1 MASQPHPE
9 VSRILQILGKGLHRT
24 ALAQAEKLRVKDD
37 PAGRLAMMQI
47 FAEMNDSLGFVS
59 CLSGLDQSEIP
70 ENLLP
75 FAIRALTFTGQKETA
90 SHWAESLLEH
100 TATDDRKIVVAAM
113 FEEMGDLEQ
122 AKQIFHEL
130 GQVALQSPR
139 ASLLQARFALADKN
153 YPAAVEILE
162 AAKLKFPR
170 GLGPISS
177 RMTQAELG
185 FLLSRAYDKLGQ
197 YDSAWAAAADAHTAK
212 PEVFDVDQYE
222 SEAERIMD
230 FFTRS
235 RIKKLHRASEQPV
248 EPLLVM
254 GNPRSGTTLLDTIL
268 GMHPEVVSGGELS
281 IGSRLQNKLEP
292 LLDSYLSY
300 PDCLTELRVQDA
312 NTLAHAYSEA
322 VRPISK
328 GKRFVTNKALNINA
342 QLGFL
347 RCVAPGL
354 RTISLHRHPLDNCVS
369 CFMSLIPMRGHGYV
383 QDQELMARVW
393 IARRRLQDHWA
404 EVLDDEPM
412 LQLHYESMVNNQEH
426 ETRRILDFLSLEFT
440 ADCLRFHESESIAA
454 TVSSKQVQQPMY
466 STSAGRWKRYEKH
479 LSVLIDRLG
488 PWLEST

>member
-1 MASQPHPE
+1 MADQPHPDF
-9 VSRILQILGKGLHRT
+9 SRILQVLGKGLHRT
-24 ALAQAEKLRVKDD
+24 ALAQAEKLRVKDEH
-37 PAGRLAMMQI
+37 AGRLAMMQI

-59 CLSGLDQSEIP
+59 CLKERNQSDVP

-75 FAIRALTFTGQKETA
+75 FALRALTFTEQSEIA
-90 SHWAESLLEH
+90 STWAESFLDQQ
-100 TATDDRKIVVAAM
+100 TTDDRKIKIISM
-113 FEEMGDLEQ
+113 FEEMGNLERAKEIFNQLSPQ
-122 AKQIFHEL
+122 AL
-130 GQVALQSPR
+130 NTPR
-139 ASLLQARFALADKN
+139 ASILQARLALADKD
-153 YPAAVEILE
+153 YPAAIEVLE
-162 AAKLKFPR
+162 AVKAKLPR
-170 GLGPISS
+170 GLGPITS
-177 RMTQAELG
+177 RMTQAEIG

-212 PEVFDVDQYE
+212 PEAFDVDQFE
-222 SEAERIMD
+222 SEAERIMA
-230 FFTRS
+230 FFTRD
-235 RIKKLHRASEQPV
+235 RIRRLHRASEKPV

-292 LLDSYLSY
+292 LLDSYLRY
-300 PDCLTELRVQDA
+300 PDCLTELRGEDA
-312 NTLAHAYSEA
+312 NTLAHTYAEA
-322 VRPISK
+322 VLPISK

-383 QDQELMARVW
+383 QDQELMARIW

-412 LQLHYESMVNNQEH
+412 LQLHYESMVNNQEY
-426 ETRRILDFLSLEFT
+426 ETRRILDFLNLEFT
-440 ADCLRFHESESIAA
+440 EDCLRFHESDSIAA

-479 LSVLIDRLG
+479 ISVLIDRLG

>member
-1 MASQPHPE
+1 MADQTHPE
-9 VSRILQILGKGLHRT
+9 ITRILQLLSKGLHRT
-24 ALAQAEKLRVKDD
+24 SLAQAEKLLLKNES
-37 PAGRLAMMQI
+37 AGRLAMMQV

-59 CLSGLDQSEIP
+59 CLPELNQSEVP
-70 ENLLP
+70 ENLTQ
-75 FAIRALTFTGQKETA
+75 FALRALTFTGQKEAA
-90 SHWAESLLEH
+90 SQWAESLLDQES
-100 TATDDRKIVVAAM
+100 TDDRKIWIVSM
-113 FEEMGDLEQ
+113 FEEMGNLER
-122 AKQIFHEL
+122 AKEILNQIDSKF
-130 GQVALQSPR
+130 LQTPR
-139 ASLLQARFALADKN
+139 ASILQARFALAEKDH
-153 YPAAVEILE
+153 PTAVSILE
-162 AAKLKFPR
+162 ATKLKFHQD
-170 GLGPISS
+170 LGPYSA
-177 RMTQAELG
+177 RMIQAEIG

-197 YDSAWAAAADAHTAK
+197 YDSAWSAAADAHTAK
-212 PEVFDVDQYE
+212 PEVFNVDQFE
-222 SEAERIMD
+222 SETARVIG
-230 FFTRS
+230 FFTRD
-235 RIKKLHRASEQPV
+235 RIQRLHRASEQPV

-281 IGSRLQNKLEP
+281 IGSRLENKLEP
-292 LLDSYLSY
+292 LLDSYLGY
-300 PDCLTELRVQDA
+300 PDCLTELRVDDA
-312 NTLAHAYSEA
+312 NSLAHAYSEA

-347 RCVAPGL
+347 RCAVPGL

-369 CFMSLIPMRGHGYV
+369 CFMSLIPMKGHGYV
-383 QDQELMARVW
+383 QDQEVMARVW

-426 ETRRILDFLSLEFT
+426 ETRRVLDFLDLEFT
-440 ADCLRFHESESIAA
+440 EDCLRFHESESIAA

-488 PWLEST
+488 PWLGSA

>member
-1 MASQPHPE
+1 MADQPHPE
-9 VSRILQILGKGLHRT
+9 ISRILQVLGKGLHRT
-24 ALAQAEKLRVKDD
+24 ALAQAEKLRAKDER
-37 PAGRLAMMQI
+37 AGRLAMMQI

-59 CLSGLDQSEIP
+59 CLTELNQSEVP
-70 ENLLP
+70 ENLLR
-75 FAIRALTFTGQKETA
+75 FALRALTFTEQKEIA
-90 SHWAESLLEH
+90 STWAESFLDQQ
-100 TATDDRKIVVAAM
+100 TTDDKKIGIISM
-113 FEEMGDLEQ
+113 FEEMGDLER
-122 AKQIFHEL
+122 AKEIFHQL
-130 GQVALQSPR
+130 SPQALNTPR
-139 ASLLQARFALADKN
+139 ASILRARFALADKD
-153 YPAAVEILE
+153 YSTTVEVLE
-162 AAKLKFPR
+162 AAKSQFPQ
-170 GLGPISS
+170 GLGPIHS
-177 RMTQAELG
+177 RMNQAEIG

-197 YDSAWAAAADAHTAK
+197 YDSAWTAAADAHSAK
-212 PEVFDVDQYE
+212 PEPFDVNRFE
-222 SEAERIMD
+222 SEAACFIE
-230 FFTRS
+230 FFTRD
-235 RIKKLHRASEQPV
+235 RIQKLHRASEQPV

-281 IGSRLQNKLEP
+281 IGSRLENKLEP
-292 LLDSYLSY
+292 LLDSYLGY
-300 PDCLTELRVQDA
+300 PDCLTELRVDDA
-312 NTLAHAYSEA
+312 NTLAHAYAEA

-393 IARRRLQDHWA
+393 ITRRRLQDHWA

-426 ETRRILDFLSLEFT
+426 ETRRILDFLNLEFT
-440 ADCLRFHESESIAA
+440 EDCLRFHESESIAA

-479 LSVLIDRLG
+479 ISVLIDRLG